1 MLSSGAVSADPAVNI
16 NNIPDEIV
24 LAHVIPKI
32 GVSDR
37 LVLSCVDRRTRALVD
52 RDAGDDDLVL
62 RVSDFFNTVTRLCW
76 SRENGT
82 VPLGRVDLRCCSI
95 QRTARGAAVGP
106 RERVSLERGD
116 LCPSGI

>member
-37 LVLSCVDRRTRALVD
+37 LVLSCVDRRTRALVS
-52 RDAGDDDLVL
+52 RYAGDGNML
-62 RVSDFFNTVTRLCW
+62 RVFDFVNTVTRLCW